1 MKLFEKISDLFI
13 SKPKPTDIMLALEYE
28 YEEGL
33 IQHAPFYADNYC
45 GSHVTGIQRKRKR
58 KNDKEKD
65 VPYIVFPQNLPE
77 PVEHSFVLR
86 NISKLET
93 AMNIKVHPLIFT
105 LPKDRLNT
113 GDGRIPKWLSGN
125 PPTPT
130 VSQAVQVYATF
141 SGSIISHLGPG
152 EFVRLNIECPAVGA
166 LDRGV
171 LPRILSWVVNASS
184 INELFDDYT
193 YFVNMSCEST
203 DGRKFQI
210 DQEIIFRPWK
220 RKTCMGKI
228 RRTEVTKNADL

>member
-1 MKLFEKISDLFI
+1 VPGVGEPRKVDVTDIRL
-13 SKPKPTDIMLALEYE
+13 KPK
-28 YEEGL
+28 
-33 IQHAPFYADNYC
+33 
-45 GSHVTGIQRKRKR
+45 RKK
-58 KNDKEKD
+58 DKEKE

-105 LPKDRLNT
+105 IPKSRLGS
-113 GDGRIPKWLSGN
+113 GDGRIPPRYLKNNTEHQPSEI
-125 PPTPT
+125 T
-130 VSQAVQVYATF
+130 VQVATTF
-141 SGSIISHLGPG
+141 SDSVISHLGPG
-152 EFVRLNIECPAVGA
+152 EFVRLNVECPAVGA

-184 INELFDDYT
+184 VNELFDDYT

-220 RKTCMGKI
+220 RKTRMGKI